1 MTSTARENPHET
13 LAELATAIVAEL
25 RDDLVGLY
33 LFGSLATG
41 DFYEGR
47 SDLDLIAVVS
57 SAVDERGLDRLRAMH
72 HEFEATRSG
81 WRNRIEVLYLSRAV
95 LATFA
100 TEPRG
105 QIARISPGEPLHFR
119 ELDADFGWLLDWHA
133 VLTANRTL
141 LGPPASELGPDV
153 SPERLRLA
161 VIAQL
166 KAMQETVRDPTVA
179 YVPARQGYI
188 AATVCRG
195 LYSLATGELTSKEKA
210 IAWVAGRRPELADF
224 LWSAYNAYRVDVREP
239 HERLTRF
246 VDSALSEPERAEG
259 S

>member
-1 MTSTARENPHET
+1 MTSTVRENPQET
-13 LAELATAIVAEL
+13 LAELATAVVDEL
-25 RDDLVGLY
+25 RDDLLGLY

-57 SAVDERGLDRLRAMH
+57 SAVDESALDRLRAMH
-72 HEFEATRSG
+72 HEFEAARPA

-100 TEPRG
+100 AEPRG
-105 QIARISPGEPLHFR
+105 QVARISPGEPLHFR
-119 ELDADFGWLLDWHA
+119 ELDGDLGWLLDWHA
-133 VLTANRTL
+133 VLTAGRSL
-141 LGPPASELGPDV
+141 HGPPASEIGPGI

-161 VIAQL
+161 VIAQM
-166 KAMQETVRDPTVA
+166 KEMQETVRDPTVA
-179 YVPARQGYI
+179 YAPGYQGYI

-195 LYSLATGELTSKEKA
+195 LYSLATGEQTSKERA
-210 IAWVAGRRPELADF
+210 IAWVAERRPELADF
-224 LWSAYNAYRVDVREP
+224 LWSAYNAYRADVREP

-246 VDSALSEPERAEG
+246 VDSALSEVER
-259 S
+259 